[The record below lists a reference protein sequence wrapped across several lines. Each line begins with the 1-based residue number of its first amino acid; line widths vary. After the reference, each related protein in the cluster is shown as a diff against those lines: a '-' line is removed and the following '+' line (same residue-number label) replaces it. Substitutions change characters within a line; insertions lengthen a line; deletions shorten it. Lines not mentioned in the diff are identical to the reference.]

1 MYHLI
6 YQDIKCTN
14 NDVRLEIEEAWPCL
28 SEKAS
33 RSSST
38 LETNMHRA
46 RAYRLKEEKTYGL
59 ETSIYLQYKIYKNVE
74 QRKKRHAV
82 T

>member
-1 MYHLI
+1 
-6 YQDIKCTN
+6 
-14 NDVRLEIEEAWPCL
+14 
-28 SEKAS
+28 
-33 RSSST
+33 
-38 LETNMHRA
+38 MHRA